1 MLNMSEDFNMSD
13 ISENDNNHP
22 SHQVVVASEERNSKR
37 RKIEVSNISLANL
50 SSKDSVEWVKSII
63 GLPVC
68 EDINLHCAD
77 LWRSQGSGLAEFIYR
92 RVIRSYQVE

>member
-37 RKIEVSNISLANL
+37 RTIEVSNISLANL
-50 SSKDSVEWVKSII
+50 SSKDSVE
-63 GLPVC
+63 
-68 EDINLHCAD
+68 
-77 LWRSQGSGLAEFIYR
+77 
-92 RVIRSYQVE
+92 